1 MWSEASVV
9 HSIEIWQSVV
19 MLAEERLPVLMPAA
33 EADLPAAEAGDDVFV
48 ELSRQYP
55 ALSREI
61 AAYLAR

>member
-1 MWSEASVV
+1 MV

-19 MLAEERLPVLMPAA
+19 TLAEERLPVLMPAA
-33 EADLPAAEAGDDVFV
+33 AADLPAPGEGDDVLI
-48 ELSRQYP
+48 ELSRQFP